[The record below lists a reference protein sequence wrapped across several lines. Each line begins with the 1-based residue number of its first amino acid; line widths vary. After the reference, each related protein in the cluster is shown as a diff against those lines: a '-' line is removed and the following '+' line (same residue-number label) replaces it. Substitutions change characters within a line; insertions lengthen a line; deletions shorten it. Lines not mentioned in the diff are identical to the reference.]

1 VLYQLSYIGQMAVGH
16 RLSGSNIA
24 INANEP
30 AANGWKSAANISTQ
44 SALKH
49 RKDKPT
55 SQENRK
61 SKKPERLSGGVFLSR
76 CTSLALRSPT
86 NWSWRRDLNPRPS
99 DYKSDALPAELRQQN
114 LHVPNCPPTLETRA
128 RKAGNYE
135 SLASGKHARKAAN
148 PGLSLAFR
156 RFVVIYVKRS
166 HRSKQQIRDS
176 PRTFHR
182 I

>member
-1 VLYQLSYIGQMAVGH
+1 LQKGQLY
-16 RLSGSNIA
+16 SGPPREPNPNRKPETQKNQQPASSQK
-24 INANEP
+24 P
-30 AANGWKSAANISTQ
+30 AASN
-44 SALKH
+44 LKGNLL
-49 RKDKPT
+49 
-55 SQENRK
+55 E
-61 SKKPERLSGGVFLSR
+61 VFLSR
-76 CTSLALRSPT
+76 CTSLAPRSPT

-135 SLASGKHARKAAN
+135 SLASGKHALKAAN